1 MNEQI
6 KKKIKK
12 LLALS
17 KSPNENEAVAALEK
31 ARKLMEENGLS
42 EQDCNVYTEEAKYL
56 KSRPLWRYIIA
67 KGVAW
72 INGTVIR
79 IVGDHNL
86 LVVRFHGSETDVF
99 ISKEMYQYLVKT
111 VNRMAKQNIR
121 KNAKNAYINSY
132 KEGMAASL
140 YKRMLQAGELYS
152 WANKRESQL
161 EAIEKY
167 VVELYKV
174 RYETSRIKRKKQK
187 TNNIA
192 FYRGSNDGEKINL
205 NRQTTENNRKYI
217 ERFN

>member
-17 KSPNENEAVAALEK
+17 KSPNENEAMAALEK

-42 EQDCNVYTEEAKYL
+42 EQDCNVYTEETKYL
-56 KSRPLWRYIIA
+56 KSRPHWQYIMA

-72 INGTVIR
+72 INGTVIK
-79 IVGDHNL
+79 IVNDYNS
-86 LVVRFHGSETDVF
+86 LVVRFHGAETDVF

-121 KNAKNAYINSY
+121 KNAKKPFINSY

-174 RYETSRIKRKKQK
+174 HYETSRIKSKNQK

-192 FYRGSNDGEKINL
+192 FYRGANDAERINL
-205 NRQTTENNRKYI
+205 NRQTTANNRKYI

>member
-17 KSPNENEAVAALEK
+17 KSPNENEAMAALEK

-42 EQDCNVYTEEAKYL
+42 EQDCNVYTEETKYS
-56 KSRPLWRYIIA
+56 KSRPRWQYIIA

-79 IVGDHNL
+79 IVNDYNS
-86 LVVRFHGSETDVF
+86 LVVRFHGAETNVF

-121 KNAKNAYINSY
+121 KNAKKPYINSY

-140 YKRMLQAGELYS
+140 YERMLQAGELYS

-161 EAIEKY
+161 ETIEKY

-174 RYETSRIKRKKQK
+174 HYETSRIKSKNQK

-192 FYRGSNDGEKINL
+192 FYRGANDAERLNL
-205 NRQTTENNRKYI
+205 NRQTTANNRKYI

>member
-17 KSPNENEAVAALEK
+17 KSPNENEAMAALEK

-42 EQDCNVYTEEAKYL
+42 EQDCNVYTEETKYL
-56 KSRPLWRYIIA
+56 KSRPRWQYIIA

-79 IVGDHNL
+79 IVNDYNSM
-86 LVVRFHGSETDVF
+86 VVRFHGAETDVF

-121 KNAKNAYINSY
+121 KNAKKPYINSY

-140 YKRMLQAGELYS
+140 YQRMLQAGELYS

-174 RYETSRIKRKKQK
+174 RYEASRIKEKKQK

-192 FYRGSNDGEKINL
+192 FYRGANDGEKINL
-205 NRQTTENNRKYI
+205 NRQTTGGKQKCIGR
-217 ERFN
+217 

>member
-17 KSPNENEAVAALEK
+17 KSPNENEAMAALEK

-42 EQDCNVYTEEAKYL
+42 EQDCNVYTEETKYL
-56 KSRPLWRYIIA
+56 KSRPRWQYIIA

-79 IVGDHNL
+79 IVNGDNL

-111 VNRMAKQNIR
+111 VNKMAKQNIR
-121 KNAKNAYINSY
+121 KNAKKPYINSY

-140 YKRMLQAGELYS
+140 YQRMLQAGEIYS

-174 RYETSRIKRKKQK
+174 RYETSRIKEKKQK

-192 FYRGSNDGEKINL
+192 FYRGANDAEGINL
-205 NRQTTENNRKYI
+205 NRQTTANNRKYI

>member
-17 KSPNENEAVAALEK
+17 KSPNENEAVAAL
-31 ARKLMEENGLS
+31 EENGLS

-72 INGTVIR
+72 INGTVIK
-79 IVGDHNL
+79 IVNDYNS
-86 LVVRFHGSETDVF
+86 LVVRFHGAETDVF
-99 ISKEMYQYLVKT
+99 LSKEMYQYLVKT

-121 KNAKNAYINSY
+121 KNAKKPFINSY

-174 RYETSRIKRKKQK
+174 HYETSRIKSKNQK

-192 FYRGSNDGEKINL
+192 FYRGANDAERINL
-205 NRQTTENNRKYI
+205 NRQTTATNRKYI

>member
-17 KSPNENEAVAALEK
+17 KSPNENEAMAALEK

-42 EQDCNVYTEEAKYL
+42 EQDCNVYTEETKYL
-56 KSRPLWRYIIA
+56 KSRPR
-67 KGVAW
+67 AW

-79 IVGDHNL
+79 IVNGYNS
-86 LVVRFHGSETDVF
+86 LVVRFHGAETDVF

-121 KNAKNAYINSY
+121 KNAKKPYINSY

-140 YKRMLQAGELYS
+140 YERMLQAGELYS

-174 RYETSRIKRKKQK
+174 RYKTSRIKEKKQK

-192 FYRGSNDGEKINL
+192 FYRGCNDGEKINL
-205 NRQTTENNRKYI
+205 NRQTTGGKQKCI
-217 ERFN
+217 GK